1 MTLPNAVASLNADWQ
16 QPITAFLQYLQYERG
31 YSKNTLVSY
40 QRQLQQVALSIT
52 EHAEQTKPL
61 SEANQLNWLT
71 LEQRHLKSHINTLR
85 LTGIKPRSIALKV
98 AALRSFFTFLQAQKL
113 RQDNPALYLTL
124 PKAARDLPK
133 NLAVDQVNHLLNF
146 DSSDDILASR
156 DKAILELF
164 YSSGLRLEE
173 LVNINITDIDW
184 QQKLLRV
191 KGKGNKQR
199 DVPVGSVALN
209 AIQHWLSMRP
219 AFCQLL
225 PEADKLALFVS
236 KQQKRISARHVRQRV
251 QLWAKQQGLNQHL
264 HPHMLRHSFASH
276 MLESS
281 QDLRAVQE
289 LLGHA
294 NLSTTQVYTHLDFT
308 HLAKV
313 YDSAHPRAR
322 KK

>member
-1 MTLPNAVASLNADWQ
+1 MTQPKQESVLSVDWQ
-16 QPITAFLQYLQYERG
+16 QPIDNFLYYLQYERG
-31 YSKNTLVSY
+31 YSKNTLASY
-40 QRQLQQVALSIT
+40 QRQLQQVGLSVYNNP
-52 EHAEQTKPL
+52 EWQ
-61 SEANQLNWLT
+61 QLNWFT
-71 LEQRHLKSHINTLR
+71 LEQAQLKQHINTLR
-85 LTGIKPRSIALKV
+85 LAGIKPRTIALKV
-98 AALRSFFTFLQAQKL
+98 AALRSFFSFLQAQKL

-173 LVNINITDIDW
+173 LVNLNINDIDW

-191 KGKGNKQR
+191 IGKGNKQR
-199 DVPVGSVALN
+199 LVPVGSLALN

-219 AFCQLL
+219 AFSQQLA
-225 PEADKLALFVS
+225 EADKLALFIS
-236 KQQKRISARHVRQRV
+236 KQHKRISARHVRQRV
-251 QLWAKQQGLNQHL
+251 QLWAKQQGLSQHL

>member
-1 MTLPNAVASLNADWQ
+1 MTQPKQESVLSVDWQ
-16 QPITAFLQYLQYERG
+16 QPIDNFLYYLQYERG
-31 YSKNTLVSY
+31 YSKNTLASY
-40 QRQLQQVALSIT
+40 QRQLQQVGLSVYNNP
-52 EHAEQTKPL
+52 EWQ
-61 SEANQLNWLT
+61 QLNWFT
-71 LEQRHLKSHINTLR
+71 LEQAQLKQHINTLR
-85 LTGIKPRSIALKV
+85 LAGIKPRTIALKV
-98 AALRSFFTFLQAQKL
+98 AALRSFFSFLQAQKL

-133 NLAVDQVNHLLNF
+133 NLAIDQVNHLLNF

-173 LVNINITDIDW
+173 LVNLNINDIDW

-191 KGKGNKQR
+191 IGKGNKQR
-199 DVPVGSVALN
+199 LVPVGSLALN

-219 AFCQLL
+219 AFSQQLA
-225 PEADKLALFVS
+225 EADKLALFVS
-236 KQQKRISARHVRQRV
+236 KQHKRISARHVRQRV
-251 QLWAKQQGLNQHL
+251 QLWAKQQGLSQHL

-313 YDSAHPRAR
+313 YDSAHPRA
-322 KK
+322 KKKS

>member
-1 MTLPNAVASLNADWQ
+1 MTQPKQETVLSVDWQ
-16 QPITAFLQYLQYERG
+16 QPIDNFLYYLQYERG
-31 YSKNTLVSY
+31 YSKNTLASY
-40 QRQLQQVALSIT
+40 QRQLQQVGLSVYNNP
-52 EHAEQTKPL
+52 EWQ
-61 SEANQLNWLT
+61 QLNWFT
-71 LEQRHLKSHINTLR
+71 LEQPQLKQHINALR
-85 LTGIKPRSIALKV
+85 LAGIKPRTIALKV
-98 AALRSFFTFLQAQKL
+98 AALRSFFSFLQAQKL
-113 RQDNPALYLTL
+113 RQDNPALYLTI

-146 DSSDDILASR
+146 DSSDDILACR

-173 LVNINITDIDW
+173 LINLNINDIDW

-191 KGKGNKQR
+191 IGKGNKQR
-199 DVPVGSVALN
+199 LVPVGSLALN

-219 AFCQLL
+219 AFSQQLA
-225 PEADKLALFVS
+225 EADKLALFIS
-236 KQQKRISARHVRQRV
+236 KQHKRISARHVRQRV
-251 QLWAKQQGLNQHL
+251 QLWAKQQGLSQHL

-313 YDSAHPRAR
+313 YDNAHPRAR